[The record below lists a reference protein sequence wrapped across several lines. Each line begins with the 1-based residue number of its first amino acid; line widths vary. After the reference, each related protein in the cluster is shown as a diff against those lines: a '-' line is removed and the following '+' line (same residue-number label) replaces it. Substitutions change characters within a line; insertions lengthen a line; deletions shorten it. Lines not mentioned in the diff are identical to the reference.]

1 MVIMSEEAGV
11 YTFEGKDVDE
21 AVERGLQAL
30 GLSRD
35 QVDVEVITPGS
46 RGFLGIGATPARVRL
61 IVHQEAAALVS
72 AAAGEKEGGE
82 EAPVSPEEVESFAR
96 QILEGILERLGFDA
110 RVESYWGNAEPGEK
124 RPLVLNIEGKDLGIL
139 IGRRA
144 DTLSAL
150 QYLMRAIINQQTHRW
165 MNIVV
170 DVENYRRRR
179 EESLKRLALRMAE
192 QVARTG
198 RPVVLEAMPP
208 SERRI
213 IHIALRDHP
222 DVYTVS
228 VGKDPRRK
236 VTIRPKSEL
245 AEGTS
250 PSARRGYGRRKRS

>member
-1 MVIMSEEAGV
+1 MNDEVGTYV
-11 YTFEGKDVDE
+11 FEGKDVEE
-21 AVERGLQAL
+21 AIEKGLQTL
-30 GLSRD
+30 GVSRE
-35 QVDVEVITPGS
+35 QVQVEIISQGS
-46 RGFLGIGATPARVRL
+46 KGFLGIGASPARVRL
-61 IVHQEAAALVS
+61 IVEETSAPSMPEAAEEEREEPS
-72 AAAGEKEGGE
+72 PAAT
-82 EAPVSPEEVESFAR
+82 APTELESLAR
-96 QILEGILERLGFDA
+96 EYLEGILRRLGFDA
-110 RVESYWGNAEPGEK
+110 HVESYWTDGQPGEK
-124 RPLVLNIEGKDLGIL
+124 RALVLNIQGRDLGLL
-139 IGRRA
+139 IGRHA
-144 DTLSAL
+144 ETLSAL
-150 QYLMRAIINQQTHRW
+150 QYLMRVIMNQQTHRW

-179 EESLKRLALRMAE
+179 QESLRRLALRMAE

-245 AEGTS
+245 ADGTS
-250 PSARRGYGRRKRS
+250 PAEKRGYGRGKRS